1 MFVFRKEIGKLK
13 HLSYYEKNQI
23 IDNLPVNIGY
33 DVVAMVGTGDEKYD
47 YYDLKLFRKKD
58 KDGKSQ
64 WKKCLMRWIMTRNE
78 FIKLLKDNL
87 KPNAE
92 IDFLLIDRFDD
103 GRPISVF
110 LDIRSVGMNVDID
123 DPNNK
128 NRGGVVFDIKLDLM
142 KGE

>member
-1 MFVFRKEIGKLK
+1 
-13 HLSYYEKNQI
+13 
-23 IDNLPVNIGY
+23 
-33 DVVAMVGTGDEKYD
+33 
-47 YYDLKLFRKKD
+47 
-58 KDGKSQ
+58 
-64 WKKCLMRWIMTRNE
+64 MTRNE

-92 IDFLLIDRFDD
+92 MDFLLIDRFDD
-103 GRPISVF
+103 GRPISTF
-110 LDIRSVGMNVDID
+110 LNIRSVGMNVDID

>member
-1 MFVFRKEIGKLK
+1 
-13 HLSYYEKNQI
+13 
-23 IDNLPVNIGY
+23 
-33 DVVAMVGTGDEKYD
+33 
-47 YYDLKLFRKKD
+47 
-58 KDGKSQ
+58 
-64 WKKCLMRWIMTRNE
+64 MTRNE

-110 LDIRSVGMNVDID
+110 LDIRSVGMNADID

-128 NRGGVVFDIKLDLM
+128 NRGGVVFNIKQDLM

>member
-1 MFVFRKEIGKLK
+1 
-13 HLSYYEKNQI
+13 
-23 IDNLPVNIGY
+23 
-33 DVVAMVGTGDEKYD
+33 
-47 YYDLKLFRKKD
+47 
-58 KDGKSQ
+58 
-64 WKKCLMRWIMTRNE
+64 MTRNE

-92 IDFLLIDRFDD
+92 MDFLLIDRFGD
-103 GRPISVF
+103 GRPVSVF

-128 NRGGVVFDIKLDLM
+128 NRGGVVFDIKLNLM

>member
-1 MFVFRKEIGKLK
+1 
-13 HLSYYEKNQI
+13 
-23 IDNLPVNIGY
+23 
-33 DVVAMVGTGDEKYD
+33 
-47 YYDLKLFRKKD
+47 
-58 KDGKSQ
+58 
-64 WKKCLMRWIMTRNE
+64 MTRNE
-78 FIKLLKDNL
+78 FIKLLKENL

-103 GRPISVF
+103 GQLISAF

-142 KGE
+142 KRE

>member
-1 MFVFRKEIGKLK
+1 
-13 HLSYYEKNQI
+13 
-23 IDNLPVNIGY
+23 
-33 DVVAMVGTGDEKYD
+33 
-47 YYDLKLFRKKD
+47 
-58 KDGKSQ
+58 
-64 WKKCLMRWIMTRNE
+64 MTRNE

-92 IDFLLIDRFDD
+92 MDFLLIDRFDD

-110 LDIRSVGMNVDID
+110 LDVRSVGMNADID

-142 KGE
+142 KGECIVEP

>member
-1 MFVFRKEIGKLK
+1 
-13 HLSYYEKNQI
+13 
-23 IDNLPVNIGY
+23 
-33 DVVAMVGTGDEKYD
+33 
-47 YYDLKLFRKKD
+47 
-58 KDGKSQ
+58 
-64 WKKCLMRWIMTRNE
+64 MTRNE

-92 IDFLLIDRFDD
+92 MDFLLIDRFDD

-110 LDIRSVGMNVDID
+110 LDIRSVGMNADID

-128 NRGGVVFDIKLDLM
+128 NRGGVVFNIKQDLM

>member
-1 MFVFRKEIGKLK
+1 
-13 HLSYYEKNQI
+13 
-23 IDNLPVNIGY
+23 
-33 DVVAMVGTGDEKYD
+33 
-47 YYDLKLFRKKD
+47 
-58 KDGKSQ
+58 
-64 WKKCLMRWIMTRNE
+64 MTRNE

-92 IDFLLIDRFDD
+92 MDFLLIDRFDD
-103 GRPISVF
+103 GRPISAF
-110 LDIRSVGMNVDID
+110 LDTISVGMNVDID

>member
-1 MFVFRKEIGKLK
+1 
-13 HLSYYEKNQI
+13 
-23 IDNLPVNIGY
+23 
-33 DVVAMVGTGDEKYD
+33 
-47 YYDLKLFRKKD
+47 
-58 KDGKSQ
+58 
-64 WKKCLMRWIMTRNE
+64 MTRNE

-103 GRPISVF
+103 GRPISTF
-110 LDIRSVGMNVDID
+110 LNIRSVGMNADID

>member
-1 MFVFRKEIGKLK
+1 
-13 HLSYYEKNQI
+13 
-23 IDNLPVNIGY
+23 
-33 DVVAMVGTGDEKYD
+33 
-47 YYDLKLFRKKD
+47 
-58 KDGKSQ
+58 
-64 WKKCLMRWIMTRNE
+64 MTRNE

-110 LDIRSVGMNVDID
+110 LDIRSVGMNADID
-123 DPNNK
+123 DSKNK
-128 NRGGVVFDIKLDLM
+128 NRGGVVFDIKLDLT

>member
-1 MFVFRKEIGKLK
+1 
-13 HLSYYEKNQI
+13 
-23 IDNLPVNIGY
+23 
-33 DVVAMVGTGDEKYD
+33 
-47 YYDLKLFRKKD
+47 
-58 KDGKSQ
+58 
-64 WKKCLMRWIMTRNE
+64 MTRNE

-110 LDIRSVGMNVDID
+110 LDIRSVGMNADID

>member
-1 MFVFRKEIGKLK
+1 
-13 HLSYYEKNQI
+13 
-23 IDNLPVNIGY
+23 
-33 DVVAMVGTGDEKYD
+33 
-47 YYDLKLFRKKD
+47 
-58 KDGKSQ
+58 
-64 WKKCLMRWIMTRNE
+64 MTRNE

-92 IDFLLIDRFDD
+92 MDFLLIDRFDD